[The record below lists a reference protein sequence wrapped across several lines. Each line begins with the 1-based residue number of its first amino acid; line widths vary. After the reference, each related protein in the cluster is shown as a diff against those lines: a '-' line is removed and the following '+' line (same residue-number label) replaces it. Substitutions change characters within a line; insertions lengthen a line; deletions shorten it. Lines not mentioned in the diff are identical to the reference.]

1 MSNWSRRLTII
12 PGYVGTTVLVIA
24 TLVTA
29 LTYTGADGQRYSLLN
44 HFVSELGHTQD
55 SKLAAVFNAA
65 LVFGAL
71 MLGLHLVGVG
81 LRFRS
86 FFRYIV
92 CVVGAVVG
100 IAGALVGVFPMD
112 VNTNMHRLVALG
124 FFEGS
129 LLLLI
134 IFSLF
139 VGLTRQCAYPR
150 WMALLAIPMLAAN
163 LVFLNELRL
172 DGIDALALALTLR
185 EPFRLICASE
195 WAVILAVLLWVV
207 VMMFWR
213 ARQPD

>member
-1 MSNWSRRLTII
+1 M
-12 PGYVGTTVLVIA
+12 
-24 TLVTA
+24 
-29 LTYTGADGQRYSLLN
+29 
-44 HFVSELGHTQD
+44 
-55 SKLAAVFNAA
+55 
-65 LVFGAL
+65 
-71 MLGLHLVGVG
+71 
-81 LRFRS
+81 
-86 FFRYIV
+86 

-139 VGLTRQCAYPR
+139 VGLTRQRAYPR